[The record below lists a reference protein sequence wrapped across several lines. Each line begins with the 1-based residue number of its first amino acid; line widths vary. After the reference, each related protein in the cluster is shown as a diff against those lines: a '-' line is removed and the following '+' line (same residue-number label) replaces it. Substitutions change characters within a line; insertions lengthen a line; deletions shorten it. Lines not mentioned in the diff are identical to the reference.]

1 MKKLVPFLFVLLFF
15 AVNKVVAQ
23 GPGPP
28 PPTGIP
34 IDGGLSVFLAAGAV
48 AGAKLLYDSR
58 KKANDE
64 TGDADDQ

>member
-1 MKKLVPFLFVLLFF
+1 MKQLVPFLFVLLFF

-34 IDGGLSVFLAAGAV
+34 IDGGLSIFLAAGAL
-48 AGAKLLYDSR
+48 AGAKFLHDSR
-58 KKANDE
+58 KKANNE
-64 TGDADDQ
+64 AGHADDR